1 MYSMATYSSKTHAMA
16 SEGFTQLL
24 WVSQRRRRRY
34 RARAKSR
41 SAHEKLNHS
50 YLTRLEENR
59 DYQRLLARLV
69 KLSDEFQRSLTVEQR
84 RTWLMFEDAILDHAW
99 FLHAYSFNAGY
110 ELGKTTPQRSAA
122 RAYPRQGVV
131 NELEQ
136 QALLLSA
143 LAKVIERLVDARR

>member
-1 MYSMATYSSKTHAMA
+1 MYSMVIYQADTHSMA
-16 SEGFTQLL
+16 SGDPTQLL
-24 WVSQRRRRRY
+24 WVKQRRRRRY

-41 SAHEKLNHS
+41 SAHTKRNHS
-50 YLTRLEENR
+50 YLTRLEQNR
-59 DYQRLLARLV
+59 DYQRRLARLV
-69 KLSDEFQRSLTVEQR
+69 KLSDEFQRSLTAEQR

-110 ELGKTTPQRSAA
+110 ELGKTGPQRSAA
-122 RAYPRQGVV
+122 PAYPRQGVV

-143 LAKVIERLVDARR
+143 LAKVLERLVDARR